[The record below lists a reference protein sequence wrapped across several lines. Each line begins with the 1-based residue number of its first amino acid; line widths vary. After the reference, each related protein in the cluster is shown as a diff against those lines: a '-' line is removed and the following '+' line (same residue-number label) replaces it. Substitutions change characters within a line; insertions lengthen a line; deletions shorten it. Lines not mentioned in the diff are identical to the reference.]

1 MSAKCASPK
10 ARPSVLPV
18 RADGIPAEARA
29 FDHWVDWQLVYRADK
44 GKFDKV
50 PVDARTGRPASSI
63 DPRTWATFPEALDA
77 YRALEPAG
85 RLDGIG
91 YVVSKAEG
99 TADPFVV
106 GDLDRCHDPQT
117 GITEEWALEIVRR
130 LNSYTELS
138 PSGRGLRIILRGR
151 LPGHGRRKGRVELY
165 EHARFVTVTGHRL
178 HGTPAAV
185 EDRAAEL
192 LALHRQVFG
201 DPGAARPVT
210 SPCQSVDADDEKLL
224 ARISR
229 SRCGAKFGRLW
240 QGEITGYDSW
250 SQADLALCNL
260 LRFFVGND
268 PGRIDA
274 LFRRSGLM
282 RPKWDERRGAT
293 TYGHMTIAKATG
305 G

>member
-1 MSAKCASPK
+1 MRAKCA
-10 ARPSVLPV
+10 RPLVLPV
-18 RADGIPAEARA
+18 RAGAVPAEARA
-29 FDHWVDWQLVYRADK
+29 FDHWVGWQLLYRPDK
-44 GKFDKV
+44 GKFDKL
-50 PVDARTGRPASSI
+50 PVDARTGRPASST
-63 DPRTWATFPEALDA
+63 DPRTWASFPEALDA
-77 YRALEPAG
+77 YRALGPAG

-91 YVVSKAEG
+91 YVVSKADG

-151 LPGHGRRKGRVELY
+151 LPAHGRRKGRVELY
-165 EHARFVTVTGHRL
+165 EHARFVTVTGWHL
-178 HGTPAAV
+178 SGTPAAV
-185 EDRAAEL
+185 EDRGAEL
-192 LALHRQVFG
+192 LALHHEVFG
-201 DPGAARPVT
+201 DPETGRHVT
-210 SPCQSVDADDEKLL
+210 SRGQSADADDERLL
-224 ARISR
+224 ARIRR
-229 SRCGAKFGRLW
+229 SRCVAKFGRLW
-240 QGEITGYDSW
+240 EGETTGYGSW
-250 SQADLALCNL
+250 SQADLALSNI

-282 RPKWDERRGAT
+282 RPKWDERRGVM
-293 TYGHMTIAKATG
+293 TYGAMTIAKALG